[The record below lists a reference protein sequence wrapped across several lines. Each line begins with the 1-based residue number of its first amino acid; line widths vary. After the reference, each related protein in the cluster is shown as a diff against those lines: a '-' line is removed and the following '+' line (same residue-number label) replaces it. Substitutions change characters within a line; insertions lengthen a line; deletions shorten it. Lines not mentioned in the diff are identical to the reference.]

1 MNIGNPLLARE
12 EVLRERNAAA
22 LTVNGVMNK
31 TGILFAVLLIA
42 FGYTWHLYAS
52 GTETLPIGKMGVGT
66 IATIGAIGGFIL
78 ALIIIFGKLA
88 TPYLIIPYA
97 ACQGLFLGG
106 VSAYYEAAYPGIVMQ
121 AALLTLTCFFAI
133 LLAYKFNIVRYS
145 PGLAKFIMVAILGI
159 VIAYVVSFIGGF
171 FGMPLKFL
179 HDSSPLS
186 IGISIF
192 IVIIATLSFV
202 IDFEAINQ
210 ASQQNVAKK
219 LEWYFAFSLM
229 VSLVW
234 LYLEILRL
242 LGKLRAK
249 D

>member
-1 MNIGNPLLARE
+1 MNIGNPLLSRE
-12 EVLRERNAAA
+12 EVLRTRNAAA

-31 TGILFAVLLIA
+31 TGLLFAVLLIA

-52 GTETLPIGKMGVGT
+52 GAQTMT
-66 IATIGAIGGFIL
+66 IATIGAIAGFIL

-88 TPYLIIPYA
+88 TPYLIVPYA

-106 VSAYYEAAYPGIVMQ
+106 ISAYYEAAYPGIVMQ
-121 AALLTLTCFFAI
+121 AALLTLTCFFGI
-133 LLAYKFNIVRYS
+133 LIAYKMNIIRYS

-210 ASQQNVAKK
+210 ASQQNVAKNQ
-219 LEWYFAFSLM
+219 EWYFAFSLM

-234 LYLEILRL
+234 LYLEVLRL
-242 LGKLRAK
+242 LSKLRAK
-249 D
+249 E

>member
-12 EVLRERNAAA
+12 EVLRDRNAAA

-31 TGILFAVLLIA
+31 TGLLFAVLLIA
-42 FGYTWHLYAS
+42 FGYTWHLYNS
-52 GTETLPIGKMGVGT
+52 GTQTMT
-66 IATIGAIGGFIL
+66 IATIAAIAGFIL
-78 ALIIIFGKLA
+78 ALIIIFGKMA
-88 TPYLIIPYA
+88 TPFLIIPYA

-106 VSAYYEAAYPGIVMQ
+106 ISAFYEASFPGIVMQ

-133 LLAYKFNIVRYS
+133 LFAYKMNIIRYS
-145 PGLAKFIMVAILGI
+145 PGFAKFLMVAILGI
-159 VIAYVVSFIGGF
+159 VLAYVVSFIGGF

-219 LEWYFAFSLM
+219 QEWYFAFSLM

-234 LYLEILRL
+234 LYLEVLRL
-242 LGKLRAK
+242 LSKLRGK

>member
-1 MNIGNPLLARE
+1 MNFGNPLLARD
-12 EVLRERNAAA
+12 EVLRDRSAAA

-31 TGILFAVLLIA
+31 TGILFAVLLVA
-42 FGYTWHLYAS
+42 FGYTWHLYNTGAQ
-52 GTETLPIGKMGVGT
+52 TLT
-66 IATIGAIGGFIL
+66 IATVAAIAGFVL
-78 ALIIIFGKLA
+78 ALIIIFAKKA
-88 TPYLIIPYA
+88 TPFLIIPYA

-106 VSAYYEAAYPGIVMQ
+106 ISAYYEAAFPGIVMQ
-121 AALLTLTCFFAI
+121 AALLTLACFFGI
-133 LLAYKFNIVRYS
+133 LIAYKMNIIRYS
-145 PGLAKFIMVAILGI
+145 PGLAKFLMVAIFGI
-159 VIAYVVSFIGGF
+159 VIAYLVSFIGSF

-210 ASQQNVAKK
+210 AAQQSIDKK
-219 LEWYFAFSLM
+219 QEWYFAFSLM

-234 LYLEILRL
+234 LYLEVLRL
-242 LGKLRAK
+242 LGKLRGK
-249 D
+249 E

>member
-12 EVLRERNAAA
+12 EVLRTRNATA
-22 LTVNGVMNK
+22 LTVNGVVNK
-31 TGILFAVLLIA
+31 TGLLFAVLLVA

-52 GTETLPIGKMGVGT
+52 GSQTMT
-66 IATIGAIGGFIL
+66 IAVGGAIVGFIL
-78 ALIIIFGKLA
+78 AMIIIFGKLA
-88 TPYLIIPYA
+88 TPFLVIPYA

-106 VSAYYEAAYPGIVMQ
+106 ISAHYEAAFPGIVMQ
-121 AALLTLTCFFAI
+121 AALLTMTCFFAI
-133 LLAYKFNIVRYS
+133 LFAYKTNVIRFS
-145 PGLAKFIMVAILGI
+145 PGLAKFIMVAMLGI
-159 VIAYVVSFIGGF
+159 VIAYLVSFIGSF

-192 IVIIATLSFV
+192 IVAIATLSFV

-210 ASQQNVAKK
+210 AAQRDVAKSQ
-219 LEWYFAFSLM
+219 EWYFSFSLM

-234 LYLEILRL
+234 LYLEVLRL
-242 LGKLRAK
+242 LSKLRSK
-249 D
+249 E

>member
-22 LTVNGVMNK
+22 LTVNGVTNK

-52 GTETLPIGKMGVGT
+52 GTETMAAGKMGT
-66 IATIGAIGGFIL
+66 IATVGAIAGFIL
-78 ALIIIFGKLA
+78 ALIIIFGKMA
-88 TPYLIIPYA
+88 TPFLIVPYA

-106 VSAYYEAAYPGIVMQ
+106 ISAYYEAAFPGIVMQ
-121 AALLTLTCFFAI
+121 AALLTLTCFFGI
-133 LLAYKFNIVRYS
+133 LLAYKFNVIRYS
-145 PGLAKFIMVAILGI
+145 PGLAKFLVVAILGI
-159 VIAYVVSFIGGF
+159 VIAYVVSFIGSF

-202 IDFEAINQ
+202 IDFEAIKQ
-210 ASQQNVAKK
+210 ASDQSVAKK

-229 VSLVW
+229 VSLIW
-234 LYLEILRL
+234 LYLEVLRL

-249 D
+249 E